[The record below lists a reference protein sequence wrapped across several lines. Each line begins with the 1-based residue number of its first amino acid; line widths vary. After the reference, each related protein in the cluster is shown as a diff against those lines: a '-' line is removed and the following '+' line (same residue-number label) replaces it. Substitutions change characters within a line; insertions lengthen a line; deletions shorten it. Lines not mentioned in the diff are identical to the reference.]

1 MSTSQ
6 VNDIRSA
13 MSHRHHDQD
22 LGELIDALV
31 EAADIERAS
40 EIDRVR
46 SALEPFGGAAL
57 FSAELRL
64 SGRPS
69 EYEGCICCGAVV

>member
-6 VNDIRSA
+6 ASDTRSA
-13 MSHRHHDQD
+13 TSHRHHDQD
-22 LGELIDALV
+22 LGELVDALV
-31 EAADIERAS
+31 EAVDIERTS

-46 SALEPFGGAAL
+46 NALEPFGGAAL
-57 FSAELRL
+57 FAAELRL

-69 EYEGCICCGAVV
+69 EYEGCICSGAVV